1 MISTVDGF
9 EGLLSL
15 AFGIDGLWPEKHHSG
30 FYNRTTGPTLVHTSL
45 AVSTLIWLTHVSFGS
60 DSQH

>member
-15 AFGIDGLWPEKHHSG
+15 AFGIDGLQPAAALLLQNWHEK
-30 FYNRTTGPTLVHTSL
+30 
-45 AVSTLIWLTHVSFGS
+45 
-60 DSQH
+60 